1 MKAITSLKWPK
12 HTSLPRLRNPLLPRQ
27 RPAQAINVLYDSF
40 PRPLPRVSA
49 YSHTLP
55 RANRSVF
62 GATARAV
69 LSAGWVAALACQISV
84 VHAEVKAVDAL
95 DLPRYLGTWHEIAT
109 IPQFFQRKCVR
120 DTKAVYAAVESGQ
133 IRVENQCTR
142 EDGGREKIEGRA
154 RIADTAQSSKLEVT
168 FLDLF
173 GEYRFWVAADYWVL
187 ALDPDYAWAV
197 VGHPSLR
204 YGWVLSREPRLSAAT
219 LAEII
224 GRIKSQGY
232 DACAFVITPQTGG
245 LSVKRQL
252 CTVLP

>member
-1 MKAITSLKWPK
+1 MRAIHSG
-12 HTSLPRLRNPLLPRQ
+12 SSVRAS
-27 RPAQAINVLYDSF
+27 AQSRTMSGAKLSVLG
-40 PRPLPRVSA
+40 VA
-49 YSHTLP
+49 
-55 RANRSVF
+55 
-62 GATARAV
+62 ARAA
-69 LSAGWVAALACQISV
+69 LSVGLVGALACQSAIAS
-84 VHAEVKAVDAL
+84 AEVKAVDAV

-120 DTKAVYAAVESGQ
+120 DTKAVYSAGEAAQ
-133 IRVENQCTR
+133 IRVENVCTR

-154 RIADTAQSSKLEVT
+154 RVADSAQTSKLEVT
-168 FLDLF
+168 FLELF

-204 YGWVLSREPRLSAAT
+204 YGWVLSREPRLPSAT

-224 GRIKSQGY
+224 GRVKSQGY

-245 LSVKRQL
+245 LSVKRPL

>member
-1 MKAITSLKWPK
+1 MPGAKLS
-12 HTSLPRLRNPLLPRQ
+12 
-27 RPAQAINVLYDSF
+27 VLG
-40 PRPLPRVSA
+40 VA
-49 YSHTLP
+49 
-55 RANRSVF
+55 
-62 GATARAV
+62 ARAA
-69 LSAGWVAALACQISV
+69 LSLGLVGALACQSAS
-84 VHAEVKAVDAL
+84 AEVKAVDAV

-120 DTKAVYAAVESGQ
+120 DTKAVYAAGEAAQ
-133 IRVENQCTR
+133 IRVENVCTR

-154 RIADTAQSSKLEVT
+154 RVVDSALTSKLEVT
-168 FLDLF
+168 FLELF

-204 YGWVLSREPRLSAAT
+204 YGWVLSREPRLPPAT

-224 GRIKSQGY
+224 GRVKSQGY

-245 LSVKRQL
+245 LSSNGRCVRCCL
-252 CTVLP
+252 SP